1 MKLFDTRAKSRNT
14 GGAPSRADITAA
26 AGDHGL
32 TAEQELIAR
41 ARSGDHDAVAT
52 LYREHR
58 PLAMR
63 IAHGLCR
70 PADVE
75 DVVAEAFT
83 KVLDQ
88 IDRGAGPQVSFRA
101 YLITAVRSAAADVG
115 RRSARLDWSIDI
127 EQATS
132 GDRSSPQEP
141 PGGDILAESTVLVQ
155 AVSSLPSRWQLVIWW
170 TVVERRSLAEVG
182 DALGINANAA
192 AALAFRAR
200 GGLRDA
206 YLALHLPTSPDEQC
220 TELRLSLPALLRSRL
235 TAGRSAAVEDHL
247 RGCTPCSD
255 AVVELRAVRDR
266 EFTTV

>member
-1 MKLFDTRAKSRNT
+1 MKLFDTRAKSRNN
-14 GGAPSRADITAA
+14 GVEPSPTDPTPVV
-26 AGDHGL
+26 GDHGP
-32 TAEQELIAR
+32 TAEPDLIAR
-41 ARSGDHDAVAT
+41 ARIGDQDAVAT

-63 IAHGLCR
+63 IANGLCR
-70 PADVE
+70 STDVE

-101 YLITAVRSAAADVG
+101 YLIAAVRSTAADVG
-115 RRSARLDWSIDI
+115 RRNARLDWSTDI

-132 GDRSSPQEP
+132 GGRSSPQEP
-141 PGGDILAESTVLVQ
+141 PGGDLLTESKVLVQ

-170 TVVERRSLAEVG
+170 TVVERRSLTEVG

-206 YLALHLPTSPDEQC
+206 YLALHLPTSTDEQC
-220 TELRLSLPALLRSRL
+220 TELRLNLPALLRSRL
-235 TAGRSAAVEDHL
+235 TAGRTAAAEDHL